1 MPGGREAMMA
11 FDERI
16 NRMLKRFTI
25 KKFIWLAAMLAAL
38 SISAYSQSA
47 AGTPA
52 ITDDVQELKTQE
64 QIVDEL
70 RFRRMQVNALQAQ
83 VAAMSDQI
91 KTFEALTTAL
101 RERGDLFK
109 EAAENRGRAGLLEAE
124 RDRERREQLE
134 EYSAEVVRLRTE
146 NDKLRR
152 SRDIR
157 MVIGVAAGVAAGAGI
172 RK

>member
-1 MPGGREAMMA
+1 MSGGRGAMTG

-16 NRMLKRFTI
+16 NRMLKRSRM
-25 KKFIWLAAMLAAL
+25 KKFIWLAAMLMVF

-47 AGTPA
+47 PA
-52 ITDDVQELKTQE
+52 TDDLQELKTQE

-70 RFRRMQVNALQAQ
+70 RYRRTQVTALQAQ

-91 KTFEALTTAL
+91 KTFEALTAAL

-109 EAAENRGRAGLLEAE
+109 EAAQNRGRAGLLEAE

-134 EYSAEVVRLRTE
+134 EYRAELARLRSE

-157 MVIGVAAGVAAGAGI
+157 TVIGVAAGVAAGAAG